1 MICKV
6 NLRTNK
12 FLYIQITLD
21 LSIKWVMENIVL
33 IQAGFHH
40 AGDDGNLIFS
50 PTD

>member
-12 FLYIQITLD
+12 CLYIQITLD

-33 IQAGFHH
+33 IQAG
-40 AGDDGNLIFS
+40 DEGNLIFS